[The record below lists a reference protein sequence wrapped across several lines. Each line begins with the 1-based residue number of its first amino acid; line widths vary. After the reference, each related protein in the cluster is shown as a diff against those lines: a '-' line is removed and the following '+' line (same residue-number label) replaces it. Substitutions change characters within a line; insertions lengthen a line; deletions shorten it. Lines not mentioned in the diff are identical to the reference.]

1 MMRYKKGLFMNL
13 ERKEI
18 YVGTVDRK
26 NKEIALRRDF
36 GWSYVEDTHRGRSHV
51 LHIVLS
57 RNKDMKNYSLIA
69 KLEEKH
75 DKLQEQIKTYFPI
88 TDSPE
93 MFLLILLLIFP
104 FVLYCVY
111 KSNQKKEIA
120 SNNAKLMNE
129 MKKIRDEAR
138 VLL

>member
-1 MMRYKKGLFMNL
+1 MNL
-13 ERKEI
+13 ERKEV

-26 NKEIALRRDF
+26 NNEIALRRDF
-36 GWSYVEDTHRGRSHV
+36 GWSYVEDTHWGRSHA
-51 LHIVLS
+51 LYIVLS
-57 RNKDMKNYSLIA
+57 RNKDMKNYSSIA

-75 DKLQEQIKTYFPI
+75 DKLQKQIKTYSPI

-120 SNNAKLMNE
+120 SNNDKLMSE
-129 MKKIRDEAR
+129 MKKTRDEAR
-138 VLL
+138 ALL